1 MRQKCRQRRCVLKN
15 RVKKEK
21 KSESWVNVDEEI
33 SFKVNNKAEKASD
46 KIVDILADL
55 EAIEVP
61 EENADDANSKSNL
74 DELAENLPEIQLKTS
89 VVEIPDE
96 IDADNESLAMLD
108 WIEAEKAGKME
119 EKGEKIVASNYVK
132 GILGNG
138 KGTKLKGIL
147 KKTSKSEAKIT
158 ETMLRY
164 ILYGEK
170 NATFEMDEVN
180 DFKEDEKKIVE
191 DVDEIMCTFKEYK
204 NNHVEDEFCED
215 ELVNNSK
222 EDKNNLVEDEFCK
235 DELIKNLEEDKNN
248 IVEDVDED
256 DDEEELRRSLE
267 AEELE
272 DISLVSNT
280 FGQCFD
286 EIVML

>member
-1 MRQKCRQRRCVLKN
+1 MEQTGSSNPNQNEAEVVEAEVNLDD
-15 RVKKEK
+15 KE
-21 KSESWVNVDEEI
+21 
-33 SFKVNNKAEKASD
+33 F
-46 KIVDILADL
+46 
-55 EAIEVP
+55 EVP
-61 EENADDANSKSNL
+61 EENADEADDTNSKTNV
-74 DELAENLPEIQLKTS
+74 DDLAESLPQIQLKTS

-96 IDADNESLAMLD
+96 IDVDNESLAMLD

-119 EKGEKIVASNYVK
+119 EQGEKIVASNYVK

-138 KGTKLKGIL
+138 KDTKLKGIL

-170 NATFEMDEVN
+170 NATFETDEVN

-204 NNHVEDEFCED
+204 NSHVEDEFCED

-235 DELIKNLEEDKNN
+235 DELIKNLKEDKNN

-280 FGQCFD
+280 FGQCLD

>member
-1 MRQKCRQRRCVLKN
+1 MRQKCRQRRCFLKN

-21 KSESWVNVDEEI
+21 KSESWVDVDDEI

-61 EENADDANSKSNL
+61 EENADDANSKSNY

-132 GILGNG
+132 GILGSG
-138 KGTKLKGIL
+138 KDTKLKGIL

-204 NNHVEDEFCED
+204 NSHVEDEFCED

-235 DELIKNLEEDKNN
+235 DELIKNLKEDKNN

>member
-132 GILGNG
+132 GILGSG
-138 KGTKLKGIL
+138 KDTKLKGIL
-147 KKTSKSEAKIT
+147 KQTSKSETKIT

-170 NATFEMDEVN
+170 DVTFEMEEVN
-180 DFKEDEKKIVE
+180 NVKIKEGENKIVE
-191 DVDEIMCTFKEYK
+191 DVDEIISTF
-204 NNHVEDEFCED
+204 
-215 ELVNNSK
+215 K
-222 EDKNNLVEDEFCK
+222 EDKNNFVEDEFCK
-235 DELIKNLEEDKNN
+235 DEFVNNFKEDKNN

-280 FGQCFD
+280 FGQCVD
-286 EIVML
+286 VSLML

>member
-1 MRQKCRQRRCVLKN
+1 MKN

-21 KSESWVNVDEEI
+21 KSESWVNVDAEI
-33 SFKVNNKAEKASD
+33 SFKMYNKAEKASE

-61 EENADDANSKSNL
+61 EENADDSNSNC
-74 DELAENLPEIQLKTS
+74 DELAESLPEIQVKTS

-96 IDADNESLAMLD
+96 IDADNETLAMLD

-119 EKGEKIVASNYVK
+119 EQGEKIVASNYVK
-132 GILGNG
+132 GILGYG
-138 KGTKLKGIL
+138 KDTKLKGIL
-147 KKTSKSEAKIT
+147 KKTSRSEAKIT

-170 NATFEMDEVN
+170 NETFEMDEVN
-180 DFKEDEKKIVE
+180 NTTEEENTIVK
-191 DVDEIMCTFKEYK
+191 DVDEIICNF
-204 NNHVEDEFCED
+204 
-215 ELVNNSK
+215 K
-222 EDKNNLVEDEFCK
+222 EDKNNIVEDEFCK
-235 DELIKNLEEDKNN
+235 DEFVNDSKEDENK
-248 IVEDVDED
+248 IVEDVGED

-267 AEELE
+267 AEEFE

-280 FGQCFD
+280 FGQCVD
-286 EIVML
+286 ASLNVVNSKKRR

>member
-1 MRQKCRQRRCVLKN
+1 MKN

-108 WIEAEKAGKME
+108 WIEAEKAGRME
-119 EKGEKIVASNYVK
+119 EQGEKIVASNYVK
-132 GILGNG
+132 GVLGIGND
-138 KGTKLKGIL
+138 TKLKGIL
-147 KKTSKSEAKIT
+147 KKTSKSETTIT

-170 NATFEMDEVN
+170 NETFEMDEVN
-180 DFKEDEKKIVE
+180 NTTEEENNIVK
-191 DVDEIMCTFKEYK
+191 DVDEIICNF
-204 NNHVEDEFCED
+204 
-215 ELVNNSK
+215 K
-222 EDKNNLVEDEFCK
+222 EDKNNFVQDEFCK
-235 DELIKNLEEDKNN
+235 DGLVKNSKEDKNN

-280 FGQCFD
+280 FGQCLD
-286 EIVML
+286 

>member
-15 RVKKEK
+15 RVIKEE
-21 KSESWVNVDEEI
+21 KSESWVNVDAEI
-33 SFKVNNKAEKASD
+33 SFKMNNRAEKASD
-46 KIVDILADL
+46 KIVEILADL

-61 EENADDANSKSNL
+61 EENADDTNSKTSV
-74 DELAENLPEIQLKTS
+74 DELAESLPEIQVKTS

-96 IDADNESLAMLD
+96 IDADNETLAMLD

-119 EKGEKIVASNYVK
+119 EQGEKIVASNYVK
-132 GILGNG
+132 GILGSG
-138 KGTKLKGIL
+138 KDTKLKGIL
-147 KKTSKSEAKIT
+147 KKTSRSEAKIT

-170 NATFEMDEVN
+170 NETFEMDEVN
-180 DFKEDEKKIVE
+180 NTTEEENNIVK
-191 DVDEIMCTFKEYK
+191 DVDEIIYNFKEDK
-204 NNHVEDEFCED
+204 NNFVEDEFIND
-215 ELVNNSK
+215 SK
-222 EDKNNLVEDEFCK
+222 EDKNK
-235 DELIKNLEEDKNN
+235 

-267 AEELE
+267 AEEFE

-280 FGQCFD
+280 FGQC
-286 EIVML
+286 LN